1 MTTTHPIILD
11 IEASGFGKGSYPI
24 EVGFALPDKSA
35 HCALIKP
42 IPEWT
47 QWNLGAE
54 QIHGISREQLA
65 LHGKPVKDVAEML
78 NSHLQNQCVYS
89 DGWGNDLSWVSY
101 LFDVAEV
108 TMNFQLES
116 LYVLLHNDQLV
127 IWDETRK
134 SVIKDLGVQRHRA
147 SSDALIIQE
156 TYVRTRQQMKPGSRL

>member
-1 MTTTHPIILD
+1 MTTNPIILD

-42 IPEWT
+42 LPEWT

-54 QIHGISREQLA
+54 QIHGISREHLA
-65 LHGKPVKDVAEML
+65 TYGKPVEMVADML
-78 NSHLQNQCVYS
+78 NQYLQDQCVYS

-101 LFDVAEV
+101 LFDVAGQS
-108 TMNFQLES
+108 MNFQLES
-116 LYVLLHNDQLV
+116 LYVLLHDDQLV
-127 IWDETRK
+127 IWEETRK
-134 SVIKDLGVQRHRA
+134 KVIRDLGVERHRA

-156 TYVRTRQQMKPGSRL
+156 TYVRTRQRMEQDSRH